1 MKFTTTSQKAHKL
14 GANVTG
20 MNMAKNQQIFFV
32 FRKTTRISK
41 YKKKLVVDNKE
52 ITGQTDI
59 LEHMREFYE
68 TFFKTWEQKT
78 EIEMEIFF
86 SDVDTPKLSE
96 NQAKLCGE
104 SLTEKDLNFFE
115 KCAVTNLQIMD

>member
-1 MKFTTTSQKAHKL
+1 
-14 GANVTG
+14 
-20 MNMAKNQQIFFV
+20 
-32 FRKTTRISK
+32 
-41 YKKKLVVDNKE
+41 
-52 ITGQTDI
+52 
-59 LEHMREFYE
+59 MREFYE

-86 SDVDTPKLSE
+86 SDADTPKLSE
-96 NQAKLCGE
+96 NQAKLCEE